1 MVLGVSYVLVVLTVL
16 SMDVRISQATS
27 RVDFQELS
35 IADYFQ
41 QWMIQFSRVYSTEAE
56 KQMRLEVFKKNL
68 EYIEDFNTKA
78 NKSYKLG
85 VNEFTDQTKE
95 EFLATH
101 TGLIRGIVFEK

>member
-1 MVLGVSYVLVVLTVL
+1 MN
-16 SMDVRISQATS
+16 VRISQATS

-41 QWMIQFSRVYSTEAE
+41 QWMIQFSRVYSNEHE

-68 EYIEDFNTKA
+68 EYIEDFNAKA
-78 NKSYKLG
+78 NQSYKLG
-85 VNEFTDQTKE
+85 VNEFTDRTKE

-101 TGLIRGIVFEK
+101 TGLIRRSS